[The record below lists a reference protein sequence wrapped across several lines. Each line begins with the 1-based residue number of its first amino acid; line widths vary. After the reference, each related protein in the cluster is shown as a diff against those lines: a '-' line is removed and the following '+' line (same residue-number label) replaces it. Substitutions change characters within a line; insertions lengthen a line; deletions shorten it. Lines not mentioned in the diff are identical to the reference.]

1 MKSKKNYKIVASDL
15 DGTLLG
21 DDQTIS
27 AENMQAIKEMCRMGV
42 EFVPTT
48 GRCLSEIPEK
58 LIKSQDVRY
67 IITSDGAA
75 VLDKSLGKMIFT
87 YYIPK
92 EDVEF
97 IFNTVKSYNFYP
109 LVHQCGDNHYD
120 VRKHSTAFLDKC
132 RVGQSFRN
140 VVESFAVAV
149 DDYDAFLKR
158 SNEIEM
164 ICIFFESDEA
174 LSECKR
180 ILMERGSL
188 FVSQS
193 DANNL
198 EIYSSAAGKGNT
210 LATLATSLGVDISD
224 VIAVGDSDNDI
235 TLLKTAGLGLAMN
248 NASSDL
254 KEIADEVICN
264 NSEHSA
270 RYILENYI
278 LK

>member
-21 DDQTIS
+21 DNQTVS
-27 AENMQAIKEMCRMGV
+27 AENMQAIKEMSCIGV

-48 GRCLSEIPEK
+48 GRCLSEIPK
-58 LIKSQDVRY
+58 ALIESQHVRY

-75 VLDKSLGKMIFT
+75 VWDTSLGKMT
-87 YYIPK
+87 LTRYISK

-97 IFNTVKSYNFYP
+97 IFSTANLYTSYP
-109 LVHQCGDNHYD
+109 LVHDGGDNYYD
-120 VRKHSTAFLDKC
+120 VRKHNAAFLDKC
-132 RVGQSFRN
+132 RVGQGFRN
-140 VVESFAVAV
+140 VVKSFAVAV
-149 DDYDAFLKR
+149 EDYDAFLKR

-164 ICIFFESDEA
+164 ICLFFESDEE

-180 ILMERGSL
+180 ILMERGTL
-188 FVSQS
+188 CVSQS

-210 LATLATSLGVDISD
+210 LLYLADTLGVDISE
-224 VIAVGDSDNDI
+224 VIAVGDSNNDI
-235 TLLKTAGLGLAMN
+235 TLLKNAGLALAMN

-254 KEIADEVICN
+254 KAIADEVICN